1 VFASTK
7 GSRNIHREFINRNR
21 TDKHEAQLAK

>member
-7 GSRNIHREFINRNR
+7 VSRNIHREFINRNP
-21 TDKHEAQLAK
+21 TDKQAAQMAK